1 MTDLYLVRHGQAAF
15 GTNNYD
21 RLTARGEQQACVLG
35 QHWRQLGWSFDRAYS
50 GKMQRQRHTGALAL
64 PDMTLLQVEQAF
76 DEYDAR
82 ALLNTFLC
90 TTRSPGQSMG
100 EFQAGLDAALLKWI
114 KAGDAVPEAVPESWP
129 AFSSR
134 VRQGLYQVVDT
145 AGFDDQLVV
154 FTSAGAIAAA
164 VSWILELPAQGFL
177 ALNRRIYNASVTHLH
192 FGRSGF
198 ALVSYN
204 DATPLRQMAAD
215 LVTYR

>member
-21 RLTARGEQQACVLG
+21 RLTARGEQQAKVLG
-35 QHWRQLGWSFDRAYS
+35 QHWQDLGWSFAQAFS
-50 GKMQRQRHTGALAL
+50 GKMQRQRHTGTLAL
-64 PDMTLLQVEQAF
+64 PAATGYQSLQAF

-82 ALLNTFLC
+82 ALLNAFLP
-90 TTRSPGQSMG
+90 SAGQPGQSVR
-100 EFQAGLDAALLKWI
+100 EFQARLDAALLAWI
-114 KAGDAVPEAVPESWP
+114 NAGEEAPEHLPESWP
-129 AFSSR
+129 VFSQR
-134 VRQGLYQVVDT
+134 VSEGLHQVMDQ
-145 AGFDDQLVV
+145 AGFADRLVV

-164 VSWILELPAQGFL
+164 VTQILGLPAQGFL
-177 ALNRRIYNASVTHLH
+177 ALNRRIFNASVTHLH

-204 DATPLRQMAAD
+204 DATPLRRVAED